1 MPERVTREERR
12 ISMAIQKARDA
23 KEVLYQSI
31 MDNNRSPMK
40 DESEHVKVKRPK
52 AEKGEV
58 DIKTNEGTHSGYGL
72 AGQIT
77 KAIRLLK
84 AVKESDYETNPF
96 LDDEERRTI
105 LNAIDETER
114 AISELKSG
122 IMSPDADKQD
132 KDDMREILIRM
143 SRAITQLEK
152 ELDAIP
158 EQTMFYDSENSE
170 KTIDPEYQ
178 RDR

>member
-1 MPERVTREERR
+1 MPERVTRDERR

-72 AGQIT
+72 AGQLT

-105 LNAIDETER
+105 LNAIDETEK
-114 AISELKSG
+114 AISELRPAITS
-122 IMSPDADKQD
+122 ADKKD
-132 KDDMREILIRM
+132 KDGMREILMRM
-143 SRAITQLEK
+143 SQAITQLEK

-158 EQTMFYDSENSE
+158 EQTTFYNSENSE

>member
-114 AISELKSG
+114 AISELKTG
-122 IMSPDADKQD
+122 ITNADKQD

-143 SRAITQLEK
+143 SQAITQLEK

>member
-1 MPERVTREERR
+1 MPERVTRDERR

-114 AISELKSG
+114 AISELKTG
-122 IMSPDADKQD
+122 LTNADKQD

-143 SRAITQLEK
+143 SQAITQLEK

>member
-114 AISELKSG
+114 AISELKTG
-122 IMSPDADKQD
+122 LTNADKQD

-143 SRAITQLEK
+143 SQAITQLEK

>member
-1 MPERVTREERR
+1 MPERVTRDERR

-72 AGQIT
+72 AGQLT

-105 LNAIDETER
+105 LNAIDETEK
-114 AISELKSG
+114 AISELRPAITS
-122 IMSPDADKQD
+122 ADKQD
-132 KDDMREILIRM
+132 KDGMREILMRM
-143 SRAITQLEK
+143 SQAITQLEK

-158 EQTMFYDSENSE
+158 EQTTFYNSENSE

>member
-1 MPERVTREERR
+1 MPERVTRDERR

-114 AISELKSG
+114 AISELKTG
-122 IMSPDADKQD
+122 LTNADKQD
-132 KDDMREILIRM
+132 KDDMREILIR
-143 SRAITQLEK
+143 K